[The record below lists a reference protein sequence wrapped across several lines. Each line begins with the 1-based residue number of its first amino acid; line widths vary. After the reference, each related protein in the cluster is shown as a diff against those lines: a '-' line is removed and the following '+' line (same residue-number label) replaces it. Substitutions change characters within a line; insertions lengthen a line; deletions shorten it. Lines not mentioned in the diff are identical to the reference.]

1 MDWENLPLPPNWETR
16 FDDSSRRWFF
26 INHSTKSTTWEDPR
40 PAYYASEDANT
51 PQSTNRTSRRKQK
64 RLQCDHGFSSE
75 SPSASESPYSLPDTD
90 DERNRLRPHSSKE
103 ADVEVTEGSES
114 GTQDFMSYLNALRA
128 SYPDLKER
136 QLGQLLEDFLGDSPE
151 LRKFISVHLRR
162 NSSERSSEQQ
172 SKKGSQ
178 STSGRTRRASYGVDR
193 AKSPTNTT
201 TAQSKQF
208 RTSGVSTS
216 ADSVLKDR
224 VSTGT
229 MSPCSEQEEI
239 AVAENA
245 ASRKHLSPPGLLES
259 ASGHLSTNTLKPSE
273 PEPQQ
278 PSSCVDSTE
287 TRQST
292 DLTHATE
299 VGELLSSLSTNQ
311 RAVRRT
317 TPRGPD
323 PSNRVPR
330 VKPSRHNPEL
340 VKGPNR
346 SLVSGSLSARL
357 RDRDRC

>member
-1 MDWENLPLPPNWETR
+1 MHQNVLP
-16 FDDSSRRWFF
+16 
-26 INHSTKSTTWEDPR
+26 INEPTWYGPGIT
-40 PAYYASEDANT
+40 DA
-51 PQSTNRTSRRKQK
+51 
-64 RLQCDHGFSSE
+64 FS
-75 SPSASESPYSLPDTD
+75 
-90 DERNRLRPHSSKE
+90 
-103 ADVEVTEGSES
+103 
-114 GTQDFMSYLNALRA
+114 
-128 SYPDLKER
+128 
-136 QLGQLLEDFLGDSPE
+136 FLGDSPE

-172 SKKGSQ
+172 NKKGTH

-201 TAQSKQF
+201 TAQSRQF
-208 RTSGVSTS
+208 RNSGVSTS

-239 AVAENA
+239 ATAEDT

-273 PEPQQ
+273 PESQQ

-287 TRQST
+287 IRQLTELTKT
-292 DLTHATE
+292 DTHATE
-299 VGELLSSLSTNQ
+299 VGKLLSSLSTSQ

-330 VKPSRHNPEL
+330 VKPSGHNPEL

-346 SLVSGSLSARL
+346 RLVSGSLSARL